1 MFELDQKTVGR
12 FTAKWGVDP
21 DPFIGSPRDDEN
33 IGTFFG
39 FHRRYR
45 SPDAAP
51 DADPQTAAHIATRSQ
66 NICLPVWLYDH
77 SGTAYR
83 AAEANPFHCP
93 WDSGLFGFIYV
104 SKADA
109 RKAFGVSRLTA
120 ATIEKVKAA
129 LRAEVEAYS
138 AWANGEV
145 YMWSVE
151 NEDGDTLDSVGGYI
165 GDVECAKAEAIATA
179 EHFNTCEALAA

>member
-1 MFELDQKTVGR
+1 MLELDQETVGR
-12 FTAKWGVDP
+12 FTAKWGIDMDP
-21 DPFIGSPRDDEN
+21 VTDSPRDWDN
-33 IGTFFG
+33 LGTFFG
-39 FHRRYR
+39 FHRRYA

-51 DADPQTAAHIATRSQ
+51 DSDPETAARIATRSQ

-83 AAEANPFHCP
+83 AAESNPFHCP

-120 ATIEKVKAA
+120 ATVEKVKAA
-129 LRAEVEAYS
+129 LRAEVETYS

-145 YMWSVE
+145 YMWAVE
-151 NEDGDTLDSVGGYI
+151 NENGDTLDSVGGYV
-165 GDVECAKAEAIATA
+165 GDLEGAKAEAIATA
-179 EHFNTCEALAA
+179 EHYNTCEGLAA